1 MGRQNKEEN
10 WFIFTIG
17 LLTSVTR
24 KKSPKVYKSCPK
36 MISLE
41 KLENLTPLQICLKM
55 WEIWANYLL
64 PRAIKS
70 CPKSNKSPNLVT
82 LLLTQSD
89 DWKKTFLKTAFD
101 RTTTTTTVRTV

>member
-1 MGRQNKEEN
+1 
-10 WFIFTIG
+10 
-17 LLTSVTR
+17 
-24 KKSPKVYKSCPK
+24 

-70 CPKSNKSPNLVT
+70 CPKSNKSTNLVT
-82 LLLTQSD
+82 LITACLVSSLLLCFST
-89 DWKKTFLKTAFD
+89 
-101 RTTTTTTVRTV
+101 